1 MESIPTFIWIFL
13 QHSFMNNCTFCRIIK
28 GLSPAAFVYQNEFA
42 VAFMDRFPLSK
53 GHVLVVPKKHYEQ
66 IYDMDVEEAAKL
78 FKVVYKVAGMIQKTL
93 EPDGM
98 RIVQNNGGA
107 AGQVIPHVH
116 FHLIPAYYHTPLK
129 REGVSMEELEE
140 IASLIRRGLK

>member
-1 MESIPTFIWIFL
+1 MDS
-13 QHSFMNNCTFCRIIK
+13 CTFCRIIR
-28 GLSPAAFVYQNEFA
+28 GLSPAAFVYKDEFA

-66 IYDMDVEEAAKL
+66 IYDMGIEDAVRL
-78 FKVVYKVAGMIQKTL
+78 FKVAYRVAGMIQKVL

-98 RIVQNNGGA
+98 RILQNNGGA

-116 FHLIPAYYHTPLK
+116 FHLIPAYYHAPLMRK
-129 REGVSMEELEE
+129 SASMEELEE
-140 IASLIRRGLK
+140 IASLIRGG